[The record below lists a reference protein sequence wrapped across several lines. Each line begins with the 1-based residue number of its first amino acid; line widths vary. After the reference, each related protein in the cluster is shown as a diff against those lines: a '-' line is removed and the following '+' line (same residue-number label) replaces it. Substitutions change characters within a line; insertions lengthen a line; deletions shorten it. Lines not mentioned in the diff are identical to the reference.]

1 MTEMLTKSYWHKVS
15 PAIFKEEMK
24 RVHPIFWKEYV
35 KSIRNKTITKTRD
48 HLQKG
53 QKTDTWRTN
62 FGVYS
67 KLVNSIARGKKGHS
81 GPDFDEMINSKIGT
95 KTFVNGQREAN
106 ATKYDMYSHFVKMD
120 EAQHVPANVTATK
133 EKLEK
138 LQAIS
143 KAHGTE
149 KNWNLRTAEY
159 VKRTIDFV
167 STERREEMA
176 QEVQDMMGVGHEDE
190 D

>member
-1 MTEMLTKSYWHKVS
+1 
-15 PAIFKEEMK
+15 MK
-24 RVHPIFWKEYV
+24 PKCMCAWISRRAFV
-35 KSIRNKTITKTRD
+35 K
-48 HLQKG
+48 
-53 QKTDTWRTN
+53 
-62 FGVYS
+62 
-67 KLVNSIARGKKGHS
+67 
-81 GPDFDEMINSKIGT
+81 
-95 KTFVNGQREAN
+95 GQREAN

-120 EAQHVPANVTATK
+120 EAQHVSANVTATK

-149 KNWNLRTAEY
+149 KNWNLGTAEY

-176 QEVQDMMGVGHEDE
+176 RGVQDMMGVGDEDE